1 MRKIQDRNEGRKRN
15 PIRSLGEILIT
26 LILITFMGT
35 NSL

>member
-26 LILITFMGT
+26 LILITFMVNT
-35 NSL
+35 RL